1 MAGPH
6 VGFCYARF
14 RFPAGAVAGAL
25 PQRRPH
31 TDVETVSGV
40 RGLYS
45 EVVLGGT
52 ARQGWWHVADGED
65 GPGRIVAGPFRDRT
79 DADWAVGTHRSGGVE
94 PVYGMRRADGGLDH
108 RESPQTRSWLV
119 DLQEQLDR
127 LPEDWDADLP
137 DDDPLVT
144 LVVEVVAALT
154 EAGLPLR
161 EQTGETGGVCLTPQ
175 HGLDGIVVA
184 WRQHDRMSVEQVHGP
199 DADVVAQQVMNH
211 ALADLLAGRGF
222 TVEAFGGGS
231 GHVIRL
237 AA

>member
-1 MAGPH
+1 
-6 VGFCYARF
+6 
-14 RFPAGAVAGAL
+14 
-25 PQRRPH
+25 
-31 TDVETVSGV
+31 
-40 RGLYS
+40 
-45 EVVLGGT
+45 
-52 ARQGWWHVADGED
+52 
-65 GPGRIVAGPFRDRT
+65 
-79 DADWAVGTHRSGGVE
+79 
-94 PVYGMRRADGGLDH
+94 
-108 RESPQTRSWLV
+108 V

-184 WRQHDRMSVEQVHGP
+184 WRQHDRMSVERVHGP

-211 ALADLLAGRGF
+211 ALADLLAARGF
-222 TVEAFGGGS
+222 AVGAFGGGS
-231 GHVIRL
+231 GHVVRL